1 MPSRE
6 VEVCNKQGMHL
17 RAAAA
22 FVQLAEGFPCKVR
35 VSKDGQVSNGKSI
48 LSLLSL
54 EAPRGTKVTVD
65 TSGER
70 AAEALDALAGFI
82 AARFG
87 EPE

>member
-22 FVQLAEGFPCKVR
+22 FVQLAEDFPCKVR
-35 VSKDGQVSNGKSI
+35 VSRGGQVSNGKSI

-54 EAPRGTKVTVD
+54 EAPRGTKITVEV
-65 TSGER
+65 SGER
-70 AAEALDALAGFI
+70 AAEALEALVGFI

>member
-1 MPSRE
+1 
-6 VEVCNKQGMHL
+6 VIVNKQGMHL

-22 FVQLAEGFPCKVR
+22 FVQLAEKFPCKVR
-35 VSKDGQVSNGKSI
+35 VSKDNQHSNGKSI

-54 EAPRGTKVTVD
+54 EAPKGTRLELETIGD
-65 TSGER
+65 R
-70 AAEALDALAGFI
+70 AAEALEALAGFI